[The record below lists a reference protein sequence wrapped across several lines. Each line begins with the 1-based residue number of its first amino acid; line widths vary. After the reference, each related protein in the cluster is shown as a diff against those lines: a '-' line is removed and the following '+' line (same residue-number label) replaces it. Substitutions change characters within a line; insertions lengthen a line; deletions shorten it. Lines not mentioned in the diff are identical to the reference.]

1 MSGALTQ
8 LAADFASLRS
18 LAADAQDQ
26 TAERSES
33 NPSPHPYCFRHV
45 NAQLALAVVYATGL
59 YFIALGVGSFAAPA
73 LVRRFLL
80 AFAGTPVA
88 HYLELSL
95 RLVVGFAFL
104 VHSPLMSF
112 HGLFTAFGWVLVGTT
127 AVMFAVPWQWHQR
140 FAERS
145 VPRALR
151 RLPLLG
157 VASLVL
163 GSFIIV
169 AAARGAV

>member
-1 MSGALTQ
+1 
-8 LAADFASLRS
+8 
-18 LAADAQDQ
+18 
-26 TAERSES
+26 
-33 NPSPHPYCFRHV
+33 V
-45 NAQLALAVVYATGL
+45 IAQLASAVVYGTGL
-59 YFIALGVGSFAAPA
+59 YLIALGVGSFVVPA
-73 LVRRFLL
+73 FVRRFLL

-95 RLVVGFAFL
+95 RLVVGAAFL
-104 VHSPLMSF
+104 AHAQFMSF

-157 VASLVL
+157 LASFAL
-163 GSFIIV
+163 GSFIIL
-169 AAARGAV
+169 AATRGAV